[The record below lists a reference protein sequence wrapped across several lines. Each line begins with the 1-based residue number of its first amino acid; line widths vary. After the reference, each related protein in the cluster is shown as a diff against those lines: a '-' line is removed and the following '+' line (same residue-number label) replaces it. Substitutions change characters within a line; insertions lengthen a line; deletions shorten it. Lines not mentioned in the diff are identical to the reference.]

1 MNASEIIGLLL
12 RGVVAGVVGT
22 GGMTGIMYLIDRAGL
37 ANAKM
42 EVAIGSL
49 LTKSLTN
56 ARQVGLIMHFS
67 AGVGFAILYVIL
79 FNFLKVHGLLPFFGY
94 GIITGFVHG
103 FVMSFFLVYA
113 VAEHHPLPEFREVG
127 FGVAVAH
134 VVGHVIYGALVGL
147 TLGVFSL
154 LK

>member
-1 MNASEIIGLLL
+1 MNASEVIGLLL
-12 RGVVAGVVGT
+12 CSVAAGVVGT
-22 GGMTGIMYLIDRAGL
+22 GGMTGIMYLIDRFGL

-49 LTKSLTN
+49 ITKSWKN

-67 AGVGFAILYVIL
+67 AGICFAVLYAVL
-79 FNFLKVHGLLPFFGY
+79 FHFLKVHGLPAFFGH
-94 GIITGFVHG
+94 GVITGFVHG

-127 FGVAVAH
+127 FGVALTH
-134 VVGHVIYGALVGL
+134 VVGHVVYGGLVGL
-147 TLGVFSL
+147 VLGVFSL

>member
-1 MNASEIIGLLL
+1 MNLPEISSLVLHSM
-12 RGVVAGVVGT
+12 VAGVVGT
-22 GGMTGIMYLIDRAGL
+22 AGMTGVMHLIDRAGL

-49 LTKSLTN
+49 ITKSPDN
-56 ARQVGLIMHFS
+56 ARQVGLMMHFS
-67 AGVGFAILYVIL
+67 AGIGFAVLYTIL
-79 FNFLKVHGLLPFFGY
+79 FSALNIQALGLSFGL

-103 FVMSFFLVYA
+103 FVMSFLLVYA
-113 VAEHHPLPEFREVG
+113 VAERHPLPEFREAG

-134 VVGHVIYGALVGL
+134 VVGHVVYGALVGL
-147 TLGVFSL
+147 VLGVFAL